1 MTSPPTIPPR
11 LDNHINSMGKVKTP
25 KRAGGAG
32 TGPYDRKPAA
42 KGASNTNIFKFDKD
56 FGQHILKNPGIRL
69 EILIDH
75 HMRWSL
81 TCDPVMRLSKRPF
94 SNPPMSSS
102 KLVPERETVCRV
114 CSQ

>member
-1 MTSPPTIPPR
+1 LAGLSFFCRDLEKLLDCYLRDSHDHADTQVTSPPTTPPR
-11 LDNHINSMGKVKTP
+11 LGSDTNSMGKIKTP

-69 EILIDH
+69 EISAGPL
-75 HMRWSL
+75 
-81 TCDPVMRLSKRPF
+81 
-94 SNPPMSSS
+94 
-102 KLVPERETVCRV
+102 
-114 CSQ
+114 

>member
-1 MTSPPTIPPR
+1 MTIPPTISPS
-11 LDNHINSMGKVKTP
+11 LDSDTNSMGKVKTP

-69 EILIDH
+69 E
-75 HMRWSL
+75 S
-81 TCDPVMRLSKRPF
+81 RPG
-94 SNPPMSSS
+94 
-102 KLVPERETVCRV
+102 VAA
-114 CSQ
+114 CSR

>member
-1 MTSPPTIPPR
+1 
-11 LDNHINSMGKVKTP
+11 MGKVKTP
-25 KRAGGAG
+25 KRAGAA

-69 EILIDH
+69 GDCLMVDGGAVANWRTH
-75 HMRWSL
+75 AA
-81 TCDPVMRLSKRPF
+81 MRLSKRPF

-102 KLVPERETVCRV
+102 KSVPEPVT
-114 CSQ
+114 